1 MEELKMTKT
10 NVNYTIIDK
19 SGNVV
24 ENANFENYDTLADH
38 MLELADKWYNGGYD
52 EGDRLQISSYD
63 ETGNLVYSDTATFG
77 ETRESASEI
86 PDEFD
91 INIGELSNKSKTSKG
106 FGK

>member
-1 MEELKMTKT
+1 METQKMTKT

-19 SGNVV
+19 NGNVLQN
-24 ENANFENYDTLADH
+24 ETFEDYDKLADH

-52 EGDRLQISSYD
+52 EGDQLKISTYD

-86 PDEFD
+86 PESF
-91 INIGELSNKSKTSKG
+91 NITPKIESAE
-106 FGK
+106 